1 MTEQS
6 NEETKGFII
15 KTVAILVGVFMILVV
30 VGILTS

>member
-6 NEETKGFII
+6 NEETKGFSI